1 MHFSRSEYCYRKFNE
16 VRMGNQIKPS
26 FPGNMTPI
34 ETGGRHCQ
42 VPVKSANQ
50 KGLTLLEIMIV
61 VAIIGILAAI
71 STPALLN
78 YRTKAKNALAV
89 AEIKILEQEIRLYFV
104 ENKRFPE
111 DLAEIKMGSIDD
123 PWGNPYRYLK
133 LAQDDESEKPKGK
146 DKGQPRKDHFMV
158 PVNSDFDLYSMG
170 ADGQSQAPFTTKAS
184 LDDIVRAN
192 DGKYIGL
199 VSEF

>member
-1 MHFSRSEYCYRKFNE
+1 
-16 VRMGNQIKPS
+16 MGNQKKSS
-26 FPGNMTPI
+26 FPVNMTPI

-42 VPVKSANQ
+42 VPIQSANQ

-71 STPALLN
+71 SAPALLN
-78 YRTKAKNALAV
+78 YRTKAKNALAI
-89 AEIKILEQEIRLYFV
+89 AEIKILEQEIKLHFV
-104 ENKRFPE
+104 ENQRFPE
-111 DLAEIKMGSIDD
+111 GLDEIKMGNIDD

-133 LAQDDESEKPKGK
+133 LAQDDEIEKTKGK
-146 DKGQPRKDHFMV
+146 DKGHPRKDHFLV

-170 ADGQSQAPFTTKAS
+170 PDGKSQAPFTAQAS

-192 DGKYIGL
+192 DGKFIGP
-199 VSEF
+199 VSKF